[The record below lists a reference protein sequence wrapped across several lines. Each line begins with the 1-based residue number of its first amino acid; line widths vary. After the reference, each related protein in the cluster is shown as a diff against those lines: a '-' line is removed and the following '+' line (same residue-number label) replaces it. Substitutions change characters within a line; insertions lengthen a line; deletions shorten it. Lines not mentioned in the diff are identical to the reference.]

1 MTKAQAPLSFE
12 DVAVSFSR
20 EEWRLLVPAQKDLYR
35 DVMLENYRNLVS
47 VGYQASEP
55 GSLFQLEH
63 AGPLRAVEGAAPRPP
78 CPGYPATNPHM
89 ILNFE
94 HGGKPW
100 SIEDELQCQYSSGI
114 CSRLKLASFLGH
126 RLHLM
131 DGLTSSSGHLLK
143 SPESESMK
151 LHPCPFPSFAL
162 SGFIHFHG
170 LKNTIY
176 VLMTPKC
183 LFVGQTFFYPCTLT

>member
-47 VGYQASEP
+47 VGAQAKILGGKSSVISHFTGYQASEP
-55 GSLFQLEH
+55 DSLFHLEH
-63 AGPLRAVEGAAPRPP
+63 GGPLWAVEGAAPRPP

-100 SIEDELQCQYSSGI
+100 SIEDEMQCQYSSGT
-114 CSRLKLASFLGH
+114 A
-126 RLHLM
+126 
-131 DGLTSSSGHLLK
+131 D
-143 SPESESMK
+143 
-151 LHPCPFPSFAL
+151 ADL
-162 SGFIHFHG
+162 SWD
-170 LKNTIY
+170 
-176 VLMTPKC
+176 
-183 LFVGQTFFYPCTLT
+183 